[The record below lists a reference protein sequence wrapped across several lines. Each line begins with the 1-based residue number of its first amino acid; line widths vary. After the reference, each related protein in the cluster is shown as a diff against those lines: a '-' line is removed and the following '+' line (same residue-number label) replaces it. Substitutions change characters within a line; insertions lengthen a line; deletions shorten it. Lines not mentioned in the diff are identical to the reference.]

1 MTFLI
6 YEHTVTY
13 ILEEDTN
20 CESYTVVLPRNFC
33 HPSLC
38 LLSYVTTLENLMTMC
53 KSVLQLDLI
62 LWMLVGV
69 YTVHIAMTVLVTA
82 LYHVSWERGTSNA
95 TQL

>member
-1 MTFLI
+1 
-6 YEHTVTY
+6 
-13 ILEEDTN
+13 
-20 CESYTVVLPRNFC
+20 
-33 HPSLC
+33 
-38 LLSYVTTLENLMTMC
+38 MTMC

-95 TQL
+95 TQLWDRGSLGYQKVYHGAVLYEPNEAVS